1 MAGTSTTA
9 AENGVAVKTAPTMAN
24 SVFKVKRSEAKDA
37 WFLPAILGGLFITGT
52 TLLRN
57 VVDYGLSILGVKKRE
72 AMPTVNYPEEKYEY
86 SPRFKGNHVLTVKK
100 DGSLRCTACMLCAT
114 NCPADCIKITASEHE
129 DPTVEKYPIAYEID
143 MLRCVFCG
151 FCEEACPVDAIRMG
165 PEWQTPGANGSDFIY
180 DIKQLA
186 YRPQL
191 KGGIVSVLDEKER
204 HEAGI

>member
-1 MAGTSTTA
+1 MAIA
-9 AENGVAVKTAPTMAN
+9 IQQ
-24 SVFKVKRSEAKDA
+24 VKRNEATDT
-37 WFLPAILGGLFITGT
+37 WFMPGILIGLFLTGKALIINLFFDYIPS
-52 TLLRN
+52 LL
-57 VVDYGLSILGVKKRE
+57 GIKKRSI
-72 AMPTVNYPEEKYEY
+72 MPTVNYPEEKYEY

-129 DPTVEKYPIAYEID
+129 DPTVEKFPIAYEID
-143 MLRCVFCG
+143 ILRCVFCG

-165 PEWQTPGANGSDFIY
+165 PEWQTPGVNGSDFNY
-180 DIKQLA
+180 DIKHLA

-191 KGGIVSVLDEKER
+191 KGGIISVLDEKER